1 MSEDLAVFTAAEEAA
16 RAGRPVV
23 LATIVRCRG
32 STPRG
37 IGSKMLV
44 DPERGL
50 TGTVGGGCG
59 EAEVIEAAR
68 EVVLT
73 GEPRM
78 VHVDLTEDL
87 LSWSPAVC
95 GGTFDV
101 FLERARSRHGNNS
114 LRRAR
119 ITLARCSPAA
129 NCPSKVAT
137 SWENLSSKGAASSSI
152 SRAPTYRPGVSTC

>member
-1 MSEDLAVFTAAEEAA
+1 MSEDLAVYGAAERAA
-16 RAGRPVV
+16 SEGRAVA

-37 IGSKMLV
+37 CGSKMLV

-59 EAEVIEAAR
+59 EAEVIEVAA
-68 EVVLT
+68 EVLAT
-73 GEPRM
+73 GAPRL
-78 VHVDLTEDL
+78 VRIDLTEDL

-101 FLERARSRHGNNS
+101 FVERV
-114 LRRAR
+114 
-119 ITLARCSPAA
+119 SPA
-129 NCPSKVAT
+129 PPGD
-137 SWENLSSKGAASSSI
+137 GA
-152 SRAPTYRPGVSTC
+152 R